1 MACIV
6 HYANHLCHLK
16 GSGCMADEVYA
27 PLVKEVE
34 GVLALGIA
42 AEQLLEELEKH
53 IQEAEPFFSLIE
65 AN

>member
-1 MACIV
+1 M
-6 HYANHLCHLK
+6 
-16 GSGCMADEVYA
+16 SDEIYA

-34 GVLALGIA
+34 GVLGLGLTV
-42 AEQLLEELEKH
+42 EPLLEELEKH

>member
-1 MACIV
+1 
-6 HYANHLCHLK
+6 
-16 GSGCMADEVYA
+16 MADETYA

-34 GVLALGIA
+34 ALLGLGIS